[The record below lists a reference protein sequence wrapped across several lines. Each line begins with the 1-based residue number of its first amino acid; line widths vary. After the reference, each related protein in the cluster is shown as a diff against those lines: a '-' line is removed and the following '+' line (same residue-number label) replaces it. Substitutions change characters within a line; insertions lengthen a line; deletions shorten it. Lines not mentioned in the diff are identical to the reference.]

1 MWIAHDVMMMPSCA
15 VHRAPCVSCVCRLK
29 VCIFAELDFFFSLFT
44 KRIWFLTRI
53 LRWLLYLLYGWNI
66 KSHNLTLSHPV
77 NHYEWYE
84 HSHALPYTR
93 TCVRFE
99 AKSFLCCTKTHVYI
113 YFLLEFIY
121 GIVAWNSANA
131 LIIILWYIEVWWWF
145 YTFFS
150 ALLLLKMQ
158 IIFLLLFLHF
168 SFFPSFFVTGGGGG
182 VRCSFQHII
191 QNKAS
196 FYALSFSF
204 YPEHF
209 ILQRMLMASPPP
221 L

>member
-1 MWIAHDVMMMPSCA
+1 MWWWCPRVLCT
-15 VHRAPCVSCVCRLK
+15 VCVCRLK
-29 VCIFAELDFFFSLFT
+29 VCIRRIRPFFLSFF

-53 LRWLLYLLYGWNI
+53 LRWLLYLLYEWNI

-84 HSHALPYTR
+84 HSLALTHTR
-93 TCVRFE
+93 TCVHSE
-99 AKSFLCCTKTHVYI
+99 AKSFLCCIKTHVYI

-131 LIIILWYIEVWWWF
+131 LIITLWYIEVWWWF

-158 IIFLLLFLHF
+158 IIFLLLRF
-168 SFFPSFFVTGGGGG
+168 SFIPSSFVTGGGGG
-182 VRCSFQHII
+182 CSFQHII

-196 FYALSFSF
+196 FYALSLSF
-204 YPEHF
+204 HPEHF
-209 ILQRMLMASPPP
+209 ILQRMLMAQPPPPPPPP
-221 L
+221 LLL